1 MFCYECGKKL
11 VPGAKFCMNCG
22 ANVEAYIGD
31 DAFVS
36 AQTEQNAGETEDI
49 MAASTPQTEAEVS
62 EPEPASE
69 AASQAVPPEP
79 VPEEPVQEEP
89 KLLDVYMTDQELRSG
104 ETVIVSDPSLLSPM
118 RIRIPAE
125 AVDGTRMRMR
135 NVRVR
140 GENGVTERT
149 VIVTL
154 HVVHPQE
161 PQTAPEPEPV
171 QPTPPVQQAPPLQQT
186 PPVQPTPPVQQE
198 PPVQQTPI
206 QQAAPRQAAPHSP
219 VNCKCF
225 YQLCLPSE
233 FRTFKFGGADN
244 EGYVTIESDRIV
256 LTKKSKA
263 VGLTFGLVGSLI
275 EGKGKEFAAITRDQV
290 VSFEKNL
297 SNKGKLGFYL
307 INLTDGRALRI
318 APGMMAAEDMERAMD
333 AFLA

>member
-36 AQTEQNAGETEDI
+36 AEAEQTAAETEGS
-49 MAASTPQTEAEVS
+49 MAAGTPHSEAEVS
-62 EPEPASE
+62 EQEPVSETASPIIVPAEPA
-69 AASQAVPPEP
+69 V
-79 VPEEPVQEEP
+79 EEP
-89 KLLDVYMTDQELRSG
+89 KQLDVYVTDQDLRSG
-104 ETVIVSDPSLLSPM
+104 ETVIVSDSSLLSPM

-135 NVRVR
+135 DVQVR
-140 GENGVTERT
+140 GENGITECT

-154 HVVHPQE
+154 HVIRAEE
-161 PQTAPEPEPV
+161 PQPAPAPEPV
-171 QPTPPVQQAPPLQQT
+171 QPIPPVQQAPVQPAPPVQPSPPLQQT
-186 PPVQPTPPVQQE
+186 PPVQQTPPL
-198 PPVQQTPI
+198 
-206 QQAAPRQAAPHSP
+206 QQAAPRLAAPHSP

-297 SNKGKLGFYL
+297 LNKGKLGFYL